1 MKVKSS
7 TVMIIVMVALLV
19 SLLFFIRRAVLY
31 KEISVDSISTLTEGE
46 SCLQCHQNTKGF
58 SNYHNPE
65 EIGCTSCHLGNGISL
80 IKDEAHRNMVLVPG
94 NLSDAKETCGKCHAS
109 ELQKIENS
117 LMTTNS
123 GIIAVH
129 KFVFG
134 ESDSLNHHYHIK
146 NLQHS
151 AADKHLRDLC
161 ANCHLGAEKSRIWRD
176 HSIESW
182 RGL

>member
-80 IKDEAHRNMVLVPG
+80 IKDEAHRKYG
-94 NLSDAKETCGKCHAS
+94 FSTREF
-109 ELQKIENS
+109 I
-117 LMTTNS
+117 
-123 GIIAVH
+123 
-129 KFVFG
+129 
-134 ESDSLNHHYHIK
+134 
-146 NLQHS
+146 
-151 AADKHLRDLC
+151 
-161 ANCHLGAEKSRIWRD
+161 
-176 HSIESW
+176 
-182 RGL
+182 